1 LVQKNWFGF
10 GLLNFT
16 SNFVGSNEIGLLP
29 MNQNKANLSSSFYF
43 VGLEYFGSFGILKL
57 KPSKLISFFSEY
69 IYENFYRFNLKQVAS
84 LSEYPN
90 VHYLEKNETFI
101 NMEGKKQKTKKIRNV
116 TEHLEV
122 TENF

>member
-1 LVQKNWFGF
+1 MGGKHSVCKKLKKSKKPLFVFGVNLVQTNWFGF

-69 IYENFYRFNLKQVAS
+69 IYENFYRFNLK
-84 LSEYPN
+84 
-90 VHYLEKNETFI
+90 
-101 NMEGKKQKTKKIRNV
+101 
-116 TEHLEV
+116 
-122 TENF
+122 